1 MRKDDIKEITAR
13 LNSIKIDLDFLQG
26 YVWDQVEPD
35 SKEELKKIEDCISQM
50 HDSIVVGCV
59 KMAEIYVDSMEEK

>member
-1 MRKDDIKEITAR
+1 MRKHDIEEITAR

-35 SKEELKKIEDCISQM
+35 SKEELKKIEDCISHM

-59 KMAEIYVDSMEEK
+59 KMAEIYVDSKEEK